1 MQRYRVVIMLV
12 LFGVLPVVAAFF
24 VALSFL
30 EETEPEPAQVEVARV
45 AEEPPPST
53 EPPETREVLVAAR
66 ALPVGTLLGKDDMT
80 RLSLDPAAV
89 DEDHFVV
96 TDAVTGVVTDA
107 VTGVVTDAV
116 TAASL
121 RGHAVREAIAEGA
134 PLTRSA
140 VVGPHQRGFLAA
152 VLRPGARAVTI
163 RVGPATSHA
172 GLIDLGDR
180 VDVILSAELA
190 VDGGERSVYA
200 RTIVEDVRVVA
211 IDRRIGSGTDSTA
224 GGEGEEAGRTEM
236 TTATLEA
243 APVQGDR
250 LVLGE
255 HEGRLSLAVR
265 SLAGAQ
271 SSDPAT
277 ASQAVD
283 LREMLLSSSE
293 FSVSEA
299 RLRRAQELN
308 DLAVRTQIVESKE
321 QLRAAMEGSATKL
334 DAVRIF
340 RGSEPAEE
348 VVFKRR

>member
-30 EETEPEPAQVEVARV
+30 GEQEVEPTQAEVKPVTEEA
-45 AEEPPPST
+45 PPPPP
-53 EPPETREVLVAAR
+53 EPPETRQVFAAAR
-66 ALPVGTLLGKDDMT
+66 AMPAGTLIGEDD
-80 RLSLDPAAV
+80 LIKLELDP
-89 DEDHFVV
+89 
-96 TDAVTGVVTDA
+96 DAVRKEHIIVPNEVVLEEIVPGEQA
-107 VTGVVTDAV
+107 IHP
-116 TAASL
+116 L
-121 RGHAVREAIAEGA
+121 RGHVVREALAEGA

-140 VVGPHQRGFLAA
+140 VVGPGQRGFLAA

-172 GLIDLGDR
+172 GLIDPGDR

-190 VDGGERSVYA
+190 VDGGDRSVFA

-211 IDRRIGSGTDSTA
+211 IDRQIGSGADSPG
-224 GGEGEEAGRTEM
+224 GGEDGEIERTEM
-236 TTATLEA
+236 MTATLEA
-243 APVQGDR
+243 SPAQGDR

-265 SLAGAQ
+265 SLAAVTVAQ
-271 SSDPAT
+271 N
-277 ASQAVD
+277 ASEAEAVD
-283 LREMLLSSSE
+283 LREMLLSSPEFTASE
-293 FSVSEA
+293 E

-308 DLAVRTQIVESKE
+308 DLSIRTQIVESKK
-321 QLRAAMEGSATKL
+321 QLRAAVESGATKL

-340 RGSEPAEE
+340 RGSEPPEE
-348 VVFKRR
+348 VVFERQ

>member
-24 VALSFL
+24 IALSFL
-30 EETEPEPAQVEVARV
+30 GEQEAEPRQAQVKPAVEEAPPPPEPQ
-45 AEEPPPST
+45 
-53 EPPETREVLVAAR
+53 ETRQVFAAAR
-66 ALPVGTLLGKDDMT
+66 AMPARTLIREDDLIT
-80 RLSLDPAAV
+80 LELDP
-89 DEDHFVV
+89 
-96 TDAVTGVVTDA
+96 DAVRKEHIIVPDEVVLEEI
-107 VTGVVTDAV
+107 VPGEQ
-116 TAASL
+116 ASHPL
-121 RGHAVREAIAEGA
+121 RGYVVRETLAEGA

-140 VVGPHQRGFLAA
+140 VVGPRQRGFLAA

-190 VDGGERSVYA
+190 VDGGDRSVFA

-211 IDRRIGSGTDSTA
+211 IDRQVGV
-224 GGEGEEAGRTEM
+224 GEDGEIVRTEM
-236 TTATLEA
+236 MTATLEA
-243 APVQGDR
+243 SPAQGDR

-265 SLAGAQ
+265 SLAAVAVAQ
-271 SSDPAT
+271 N
-277 ASQAVD
+277 ASEAEAVD
-283 LREMLLSSSE
+283 LREMLLSSPEFNASE
-293 FSVSEA
+293 E

-308 DLAVRTQIVESKE
+308 DLSNRTQIVESKN
-321 QLRAAMEGSATKL
+321 QLRAAVESGATKL

-340 RGSEPAEE
+340 RGSEPPEE
-348 VVFKRR
+348 VVFERQ

>member
-12 LFGVLPVVAAFF
+12 LFGVLPVVAAFV

-30 EETEPEPAQVEVARV
+30 EESEPEPAQAEAAPV
-45 AEEPPPST
+45 AEEPLPST

-66 ALPVGTLLGKDDMT
+66 ALAVGTLLGKDDMT

-89 DEDHFVV
+89 DEDHF
-96 TDAVTGVVTDA
+96 VVTDA

-140 VVGPHQRGFLAA
+140 VVGPRQRGFLAA

-163 RVGPATSHA
+163 RVGPATGHA
-172 GLIDLGDR
+172 GLIDPGDR

-190 VDGGERSVYA
+190 ADGGERSVYA
-200 RTIVEDVRVVA
+200 RTIVEDIRVVA

-236 TTATLEA
+236 MTATLEA
-243 APVQGDR
+243 SPAQGDR

-308 DLAVRTQIVESKE
+308 DLAVRTRIVESKE
-321 QLRAAMEGSATKL
+321 QLRAAMEGSATTL

-340 RGSEPAEE
+340 RGSEPAED

>member
-30 EETEPEPAQVEVARV
+30 GEQEMEPTQVEVKPVTEEALPPP
-45 AEEPPPST
+45 EPPQ
-53 EPPETREVLVAAR
+53 TRQVFAAAR
-66 ALPVGTLLGKDDMT
+66 AMPAGTLIGEDD
-80 RLSLDPAAV
+80 LIKLELDP
-89 DEDHFVV
+89 
-96 TDAVTGVVTDA
+96 DAVRKEHIIVPDEVVLEEI
-107 VTGVVTDAV
+107 VPGEQ
-116 TAASL
+116 ASHPL
-121 RGHAVREAIAEGA
+121 RGHVVREALAEGA

-140 VVGPHQRGFLAA
+140 VVGPGHRGFLAA

-172 GLIDLGDR
+172 GLIDPGDR

-190 VDGGERSVYA
+190 VDGGDRSVFA

-211 IDRRIGSGTDSTA
+211 IDRQIGSGADSPG
-224 GGEGEEAGRTEM
+224 GGEDEEIVRTEM
-236 TTATLEA
+236 MTATLEA
-243 APVQGDR
+243 SPAQGDR

-265 SLAGAQ
+265 SLAAVTV
-271 SSDPAT
+271 ARN
-277 ASQAVD
+277 ASEAEAVD
-283 LREMLLSSSE
+283 LREMLLSSPEFTASE
-293 FSVSEA
+293 E

-308 DLAVRTQIVESKE
+308 DLSIRTQIVESKK
-321 QLRAAMEGSATKL
+321 QLRAAVESGATKL

-340 RGSEPAEE
+340 RGSEPPEE
-348 VVFKRR
+348 VVFERQ

>member
-30 EETEPEPAQVEVARV
+30 EEPEPEPKQAEVARV

-53 EPPETREVLVAAR
+53 EPTETREVLVAAR

-80 RLSLDPAAV
+80 RLALDPAAV

-107 VTGVVTDAV
+107 VTAE
-116 TAASL
+116 SL
-121 RGHAVREAIAEGA
+121 RGHAVREAVAEGV

-140 VVGPHQRGFLAA
+140 VVGPDQRGFLAA
-152 VLRPGARAVTI
+152 VLRPGARAVTV

-172 GLIDLGDR
+172 GLIDPGER

-211 IDRRIGSGTDSTA
+211 IDRQPGSGADSKATDED
-224 GGEGEEAGRTEM
+224 GKVQRTEM
-236 TTATLEA
+236 MTATLEA
-243 APVQGDR
+243 SPAQGDR

-265 SLAGAQ
+265 SLAGVQ

-308 DLAVRTQIVESKE
+308 DLAVRTQFVESKE
-321 QLRAAMEGSATKL
+321 QLRAAMEGSATTL

>member
-30 EETEPEPAQVEVARV
+30 EEPEPEPTQAEVARV

-107 VTGVVTDAV
+107 VTAE
-116 TAASL
+116 SL

-140 VVGPHQRGFLAA
+140 VVGPRQRGFLAA

-172 GLIDLGDR
+172 GLIDPGDR

-190 VDGGERSVYA
+190 ADGGERSVYA
-200 RTIVEDVRVVA
+200 RTIVEDIRVVA

-236 TTATLEA
+236 MTATLEA
-243 APVQGDR
+243 SPAQGHR

-308 DLAVRTQIVESKE
+308 DLAVRTQIVESKA
-321 QLRAAMEGSATKL
+321 QLRAAREGSATTL

-340 RGSEPAEE
+340 RGSEPAED

>member
-30 EETEPEPAQVEVARV
+30 GEQEVEPTQAEVKPVTEEAPPPPEPPQTRQVFA
-45 AEEPPPST
+45 
-53 EPPETREVLVAAR
+53 AAR
-66 ALPVGTLLGKDDMT
+66 AMPAGTLIREDD
-80 RLSLDPAAV
+80 LIKLELDP
-89 DEDHFVV
+89 
-96 TDAVTGVVTDA
+96 DAVRKEHIIVPNEVVLEEI
-107 VTGVVTDAV
+107 VPGEQ
-116 TAASL
+116 ASHPL
-121 RGHAVREAIAEGA
+121 RGHVLREALAEGA

-140 VVGPHQRGFLAA
+140 VVGSDEIGFLAA

-172 GLIDLGDR
+172 GLIELGNR

-190 VDGGERSVYA
+190 VDGGDRSVFA

-211 IDRRIGSGTDSTA
+211 INRQAGSGADPPER
-224 GGEGEEAGRTEM
+224 GEDGKIVRKEIM
-236 TTATLEA
+236 TATLEA
-243 APVQGDR
+243 SPAQGDR

-265 SLAGAQ
+265 SLAAVTVAQ
-271 SSDPAT
+271 N
-277 ASQAVD
+277 ASEAEAVD
-283 LREMLLSSSE
+283 LREMLLSSPEFTASE
-293 FSVSEA
+293 E

-308 DLAVRTQIVESKE
+308 DLSIRTQIVESKK
-321 QLRAAMEGSATKL
+321 QLRAAVESGATKL

-340 RGSEPAEE
+340 RGSEPPEE
-348 VVFKRR
+348 VVFERQ

>member
-30 EETEPEPAQVEVARV
+30 GEPEVEPTQ
-45 AEEPPPST
+45 AEVKPVTEEAPPPPPPEPPQ
-53 EPPETREVLVAAR
+53 TRQVFAAAR
-66 ALPVGTLLGKDDMT
+66 AMPAGTLIGEDD
-80 RLSLDPAAV
+80 LIKLELDP
-89 DEDHFVV
+89 
-96 TDAVTGVVTDA
+96 DAVRKEHIIVPGEQ
-107 VTGVVTDAV
+107 G
-116 TAASL
+116 SHPL
-121 RGHAVREAIAEGA
+121 RGHVVREALAEGA

-140 VVGPHQRGFLAA
+140 VVGPGQRGFLAA

-172 GLIDLGDR
+172 GLIDPGDR

-190 VDGGERSVYA
+190 VDGGDRSVFA

-211 IDRRIGSGTDSTA
+211 IDRQIGSGADSPE
-224 GGEGEEAGRTEM
+224 GGEDGEIARTEM
-236 TTATLEA
+236 MTATLEA
-243 APVQGDR
+243 SPAQGDR

-265 SLAGAQ
+265 SLAAVTVAQ
-271 SSDPAT
+271 N
-277 ASQAVD
+277 ASEAEAVD
-283 LREMLLSSSE
+283 LREMLLSSPEFTASE
-293 FSVSEA
+293 E

-308 DLAVRTQIVESKE
+308 DLSIRTQIVESKK
-321 QLRAAMEGSATKL
+321 QLRAAVESGATKL

-340 RGSEPAEE
+340 RGSEPPEE
-348 VVFKRR
+348 VVFERQ

>member
-30 EETEPEPAQVEVARV
+30 GEQEVEPTQAEVKPVTEEAPPPPEPPQTRQVFA
-45 AEEPPPST
+45 
-53 EPPETREVLVAAR
+53 AAR
-66 ALPVGTLLGKDDMT
+66 AMPAGTLIGEDDLIT
-80 RLSLDPAAV
+80 LELDP
-89 DEDHFVV
+89 
-96 TDAVTGVVTDA
+96 DAIRKEHIIVPGEQ
-107 VTGVVTDAV
+107 
-116 TAASL
+116 ASHPL
-121 RGHAVREAIAEGA
+121 RGHVVREALAEGA

-140 VVGPHQRGFLAA
+140 VVGPGQRGFLAA

-172 GLIDLGDR
+172 GLIDPGDR

-190 VDGGERSVYA
+190 VDGGDRSVFA

-211 IDRRIGSGTDSTA
+211 IDRQIGGGADSPG
-224 GGEGEEAGRTEM
+224 GGEDGEIERTEM
-236 TTATLEA
+236 MTATLEA
-243 APVQGDR
+243 SPAQGDR

-265 SLAGAQ
+265 SLAAVTVAQ
-271 SSDPAT
+271 N
-277 ASQAVD
+277 ASEPEAVD
-283 LREMLLSSSE
+283 LREMLLSSPEFTASE
-293 FSVSEA
+293 E

-308 DLAVRTQIVESKE
+308 DLSIRTQIVESKK
-321 QLRAAMEGSATKL
+321 QLRAAVESGATKL

-340 RGSEPAEE
+340 RGSEPPEE
-348 VVFKRR
+348 VVFERQ

>member
-30 EETEPEPAQVEVARV
+30 GETEPEPTQAEVAPV

-96 TDAVTGVVTDA
+96 TDAVTGVVTE
-107 VTGVVTDAV
+107 AV
-116 TAASL
+116 TAESL

-140 VVGPHQRGFLAA
+140 VVGPRQRGFLAA

-172 GLIDLGDR
+172 GLIDPGDR

-190 VDGGERSVYA
+190 ADGGERSVYA
-200 RTIVEDVRVVA
+200 RTIVEDIRVVA

-236 TTATLEA
+236 MTATLEA
-243 APVQGDR
+243 SPAQGDR

-321 QLRAAMEGSATKL
+321 QLRAAMEGSATTL

-340 RGSEPAEE
+340 RGSEPAED

>member
-1 MQRYRVVIMLV
+1 MLV
-12 LFGVLPVVAAFF
+12 LFGVLPVVAAFV

-30 EETEPEPAQVEVARV
+30 EESEPEPAQAEVAPV
-45 AEEPPPST
+45 AEEPLPST

-66 ALPVGTLLGKDDMT
+66 ALAVGTLLGKDDMT

-96 TDAVTGVVTDA
+96 TDAVTA
-107 VTGVVTDAV
+107 E
-116 TAASL
+116 SL

-140 VVGPHQRGFLAA
+140 VVGPRQRGFLAA

-172 GLIDLGDR
+172 GLIDPGDR

-190 VDGGERSVYA
+190 ADGGERSVYA
-200 RTIVEDVRVVA
+200 RTIVEDIRVVA

-236 TTATLEA
+236 MTATLEA
-243 APVQGDR
+243 SPAQGDR

-308 DLAVRTQIVESKE
+308 DLAVRTRIVESKE
-321 QLRAAMEGSATKL
+321 QLRAAMEGSATTL

-340 RGSEPAEE
+340 RGSEPAED

>member
-30 EETEPEPAQVEVARV
+30 GEQEVEPTQAEVKPVTEEAPPPPEPPQTRQVFA
-45 AEEPPPST
+45 
-53 EPPETREVLVAAR
+53 AAR
-66 ALPVGTLLGKDDMT
+66 AMPAGTLIGEDDLIT
-80 RLSLDPAAV
+80 LELDP
-89 DEDHFVV
+89 
-96 TDAVTGVVTDA
+96 DAVRKEHIIVPNEVVLEEI
-107 VTGVVTDAV
+107 VPGEQ
-116 TAASL
+116 ASHPL
-121 RGHAVREAIAEGA
+121 RGHVVREALAEGA

-140 VVGPHQRGFLAA
+140 VVGPGQRGFLAA

-172 GLIDLGDR
+172 GLIDPGDR

-190 VDGGERSVYA
+190 VDGGDRSVFA

-211 IDRRIGSGTDSTA
+211 IDRQVGSGADSPG
-224 GGEGEEAGRTEM
+224 GGEDGVIERTEM
-236 TTATLEA
+236 MTATLEA
-243 APVQGDR
+243 SPAQGDR

-265 SLAGAQ
+265 SLAAVTVAQ
-271 SSDPAT
+271 N
-277 ASQAVD
+277 ASEAEAVD
-283 LREMLLSSSE
+283 LREMLLSSPEFTASE
-293 FSVSEA
+293 E

-308 DLAVRTQIVESKE
+308 DLSIRTQIVESKK
-321 QLRAAMEGSATKL
+321 QLRAAVESGATKL

-340 RGSEPAEE
+340 RGSEPPEE
-348 VVFKRR
+348 VVFERQ